1 MYLKRVEIAGF
12 KSFADRT
19 ELEFP
24 TGVTAVVGP
33 NGSGK
38 SNIAD
43 AVRWVLGEQSAK
55 SLRGAKMEDVIFAG
69 SDSRKAV
76 NYSEVSLTLDN
87 ASATL
92 PIDFTEVTVTRRLY
106 RSGDSEYF
114 INKSQCR
121 LKDITELFMD
131 TGLGKEAYSIIGQ
144 GKIEEVLSNKSE
156 ERRGIFEE
164 AAGIVKYKARKREA
178 EKKLDETET
187 NLIRISDII
196 NEIEEQIDPLH
207 EQAKKARSYKE
218 LREKLKNLEI
228 GLYVYNIELIHAQ
241 WQESQQKVKDLEQL
255 QMNLSVEV
263 NSRDAKIEEKRWQIN
278 RLDQELE
285 EQQQLLLGNV
295 QQLEKLEGELKV
307 LEEREKNANENRA
320 ASAAKMERL
329 LQKREELNQQFEK
342 QNQEREQ
349 LQRALEARKKELQ
362 EEEERFDG
370 LAMRLEGDLEQ
381 LKSDYIDLL
390 GEVAAARNEQ
400 KNIEQRRYAGE
411 QKKARTAEEIKQQT
425 DRCASLLKEVEQYQQ
440 QLSLLDSEI
449 EQALN
454 HYRAKSQEQHS
465 LKEEQAKLAS
475 LRRQKEKHRDQLGSR
490 MEILKE
496 MQADFAGFNQGV
508 KEVLKARD
516 TKLRGIHGAVAELI
530 TVPKN
535 YEIAIEIA
543 LGNALQNVVVE
554 DEETGRA
561 AIHFLKQHNLG
572 RATFLPLSV
581 MKSRRPSTADE
592 RLLLQEKGVYG
603 LASDLISFADTYRAV
618 IENLLGSVVIANDLE
633 IANRVARL
641 IGHRYRIVTL
651 DGDIVN
657 PGGSMTG
664 GAIKQKSNNLLGR
677 GRAIEELEADWKQID
692 QELNGYLQQER
703 VLHEREQAITIQ
715 LEELRMQGE
724 SLRQQEQE
732 LKQMLTR
739 EQTEYKNQEQR
750 LTFLQQEQQLLREDM
765 KQNEAEFSQV
775 EERLQKLERDEAAM
789 KLAIELANQ
798 NKKDQESTKAEMST
812 NITNIKIA
820 LAEARQMLDSKDE
833 SIERLRAEMKEN
845 EAERNLLDQE
855 LQQLFALLA
864 ERETME
870 AAYKEELE
878 KQRNTKN
885 DTTQQIEQ
893 KRSER
898 NRIHVEME
906 ELENG
911 TKEYRKQLRQVEDQL
926 HKEVVK
932 ENRFEVEL
940 DNFLDK
946 LREEYELTFEAAKME
961 HPAPSDEDVTL
972 VRQDVFRLKRDITV
986 LGDVNVG
993 AIEEYDRLKERHE
1006 FLTLQSED
1014 LKEAR
1019 ISLYQV
1025 IHEMDQE
1032 MKKRFIESFEQI
1044 SQQFRIVFSQL
1055 FGGGRADLILTDP
1068 DQLLDTGIEIVAQPP
1083 GKKLQNL
1090 ALLSGGER
1098 ALTAIALLFAILR
1111 VRPVPFCVLDE
1122 VEAALDE
1129 ANVYRFASYLKEFSA
1144 ETQFIVITHRKG
1156 TMEGADVLYGVTME
1170 GSGVSKLVSVKLDDF
1185 DKKKS
1190 QVVV

>member
-87 ASATL
+87 SSSTL

-106 RSGDSEYF
+106 RSGESEYF

-164 AAGIVKYKARKREA
+164 AAGIVKYKTRKREA

-196 NEIEEQIDPLH
+196 SEIEEQIDPLH

-218 LREKLKNLEI
+218 LREQLKNLEI
-228 GLYVYNIELIHAQ
+228 GLYVYNIELVHER
-241 WQESQQKVKDLEQL
+241 WRESQQKVKDLEQA

-278 RLDQELE
+278 RLDQDLE
-285 EQQQLLLGNV
+285 ERQQLLLGNV

-320 ASAAKMERL
+320 VSAAKMERL
-329 LQKREELNQQFEK
+329 LQKREELNQQIEK

-349 LQRALEARKKELQ
+349 IRDELEALKKELR
-362 EEEERFDG
+362 EEEERFEG
-370 LAMRLEGDLEQ
+370 ITTRLEGDLEQ

-390 GEVAAARNEQ
+390 GELAAARNEH
-400 KNIEQRRYAGE
+400 KNIEQHRTTGE
-411 QKKARTAEEIKQQT
+411 LKKARTVEEINDQK
-425 DRCASLLKEVEQYQQ
+425 DRCASLLQEIEQIQQ
-440 QLSLLDSEI
+440 QLHQLANDI
-449 EQALN
+449 EQALS
-454 HYRAKSQEQHS
+454 HYRAKSQEQHA
-465 LKEEQAKLAS
+465 LKEEQAKLAG
-475 LRRQKEKHRDQLGSR
+475 LRRQKEKQRVEIGSR
-490 MEILKE
+490 IEAYKE

-508 KEVLKARD
+508 KEILKARD
-516 TKLRGIHGAVAELI
+516 TKLKGIHGAVAELI
-530 TVPKN
+530 NVPQK

-554 DEETGRA
+554 NEEMGRT

-581 MKSRRPSTADE
+581 MKSRRPSISDE
-592 RLLLQEKGVYG
+592 KQLLQEKGVYG
-603 LASDLISFADTYRAV
+603 LAADLISFSDTYRSV

-633 IANRVARL
+633 IANRVAKL
-641 IGHRYRIVTL
+641 TGHRYRIVTL

-677 GRAIEELEADWKQID
+677 GRAIEELEAVWQNID
-692 QELNGYLQQER
+692 QELTRFDQQEQ
-703 VLHEREQAITIQ
+703 VLHEQEQSILSE
-715 LEELRMQGE
+715 LEEMRSHGE

-732 LKQMLTR
+732 LKQLLTR

-750 LTFLQQEQQLLREDM
+750 LTFLQQEQQLLQEDL
-765 KQNEAEFSQV
+765 QLNENQYSQV
-775 EERLQKLERDEAAM
+775 AERLQKFERDETAM
-789 KLAIELANQ
+789 KTAIELADQ
-798 NKKDQESTKAEMST
+798 NKKDQESSKDEMSAK
-812 NITNIKIA
+812 ITNMKVSIA
-820 LAEARQMLDSKDE
+820 QARQLLDSKDE
-833 SIERLRAEMKEN
+833 GITRLQTEMKDN
-845 EAERNLLDQE
+845 DAERSLLDQE
-855 LQQLFALLA
+855 LQQLFTLLA
-864 ERETME
+864 EREAME
-870 AAYKEELE
+870 ATYKEELE
-878 KQRNTKN
+878 KQRNAKN
-885 DTTQQIEQ
+885 DTTQHIEQ
-893 KRSER
+893 KRGER
-898 NRIHVEME
+898 HRIHEEME
-906 ELENG
+906 QLENG
-911 TKEYRKQLRQVEDQL
+911 TKEYRRELRQIEDQL

-940 DNFLDK
+940 DNLLDK
-946 LREEYELTFEAAKME
+946 LREEYELTFEAAKE
-961 HPAPSDEDVTL
+961 EYPPPSDEDVTL
-972 VRQDVFRLKRDITV
+972 VRQDVFRLKRDITA
-986 LGDVNVG
+986 LGDVNLG

-1006 FLTLQSED
+1006 FLSHQSED
-1014 LKEAR
+1014 LRAAR

-1044 SQQFRIVFSQL
+1044 SHHFRIVFTQL

-1068 DQLLDTGIEIVAQPP
+1068 SEVLETGIEIVAQPP

-1170 GSGVSKLVSVKLDDF
+1170 GSGVSKLVSVKLDDY

-1190 QVVV
+1190 QVG